1 MSGIWKLAGRG
12 VVIGCLLLTLSSTRI
27 ARAAVQWI
35 KESSPTPLAFEDPDN
50 WMPTDYAAYVAAGEP
65 GFAIPPDPPGPELA
79 PPGVDSTWFIG
90 GQDDNINTTMI
101 VEPTRN
107 GYNGVITLTSDRD
120 GSDAMHPK
128 LGAGSIGGGFSNEV
142 SEVIISANVT
152 ITGME
157 RTDTGEINSTTRQM
171 RVGQEDLT
179 DDEVFPWGIVKQTH
193 GTVLLEMANEPARG
207 DLLITN
213 DKAVSA
219 GGIWEVGGDAS
230 LNITTDMQM
239 GNKASVKAPGGIF
252 RVRGSNVGAVT
263 VGDRF
268 QVQSQTAA
276 WDVGEVDLGGG
287 LRHQINRG
295 KSVVEFVLDANGVTP
310 IDVLDQLTIG
320 SNQLVTTPN
329 LGEQTAAL
337 PGFLRIKLSEPTSK
351 GAGTYNP
358 GDPGSGDVIVLFNS
372 DRIDSTIGLTP
383 SGEEEF
389 TEGRF
394 ADPDHMDDAGT
405 SPYRPLFEG
414 TRVLS
419 DYAGQQYSWQ
429 IHYFEGS
436 GVTPAV
442 ILSDLQVT
450 GTAGDLN
457 LDTVLDENDR
467 TALINAIAAPPMS
480 HYDLLGAAQN
490 MFDLNADDVID
501 MLDLE
506 AFNTLF
512 LPPTCTLEG
521 DFSCNGAVENADL
534 TLLLNNWAQPAS
546 PVPAGWTGNPQ
557 PTAPAIDNDELTA
570 LLNNWG
576 KSVGSGSGANV
587 PEPAALVLVLVGWLG
602 LGSFRRRKF

>member
-1 MSGIWKLAGRG
+1 MIRNWTWASRPTALSCLILVLGVTGSARG
-12 VVIGCLLLTLSSTRI
+12 
-27 ARAAVQWI
+27 AVDWI
-35 KESSPTPLAFEDPDN
+35 KTSSATPLAFEDPNN
-50 WMPTDYAAYVAAGEP
+50 WAPTDYAAYVAAGEP
-65 GFAIPPDPPGPELA
+65 GYAIPPTPPGPELA
-79 PPGVDSTWFIG
+79 PPGIDSTWFVG
-90 GQDDNINTTMI
+90 GQQDNMDTTLV

-107 GYNGVITLTSDRD
+107 GYNGVITLSSARD

-128 LGAGSIGGGFSNEV
+128 LGAGSIGGGYTNEV
-142 SEVIISANVT
+142 STLIISANVT

-157 RTDTGEINSTTRQM
+157 RTDTGEINTTTRQM

-179 DDEVFPWGIVKQTH
+179 DDEVFPWGVVKQTH
-193 GTVLLEMANEPARG
+193 GTVFLEMANEPARG

-230 LNITTDMQM
+230 LNISTDMQM
-239 GNKASVKAPGGIF
+239 GNKAAVKAPAGIF
-252 RVRGSNVGAVT
+252 RVRGSNVGSVM

-287 LRHQINRG
+287 FRHQINRG
-295 KSVVEFVLDANGVTP
+295 KSTVEFVLDANGVTP
-310 IDVLDQLTIG
+310 ITIQDQLTIG
-320 SNQLVTTPN
+320 SNQTVTTTN
-329 LGEQTAAL
+329 LGMQTAAL
-337 PGFLRIKLSEPTSK
+337 PGFMRVKLSEPTTK
-351 GAGTYNP
+351 GMGTYNP
-358 GDPGSGDVIVLFNS
+358 ADPGAGDVIVLINA
-372 DRIDSTIGLTP
+372 DRIDSTMAVTP

-389 TEGRF
+389 SEGRF
-394 ADPDHMDDAGT
+394 ADPDHMNDAGT
-405 SPYRPLFEG
+405 SPYRPLFDG
-414 TRVLS
+414 TRILS

-429 IHYFEGS
+429 VNYFEGT

-442 ILSDLQVT
+442 ILSGLQIT

-457 LDTVLDENDR
+457 NDTLLNEADR
-467 TALINAIAAPPMS
+467 MALMNAIAAPPVS
-480 HYDLLGAAQN
+480 NYDLLGAAQN
-490 MFDLNADDVID
+490 IFDLNADDVID
-501 MLDLE
+501 GLDLE
-506 AFNTLF
+506 TFNTHF
-512 LPPTCTLEG
+512 LAPTCTLAG

-576 KSVGSGSGANV
+576 NSIGSGSGTNV
-587 PEPAALVLVLVGWLG
+587 PEPATTLLMLIGWWG
-602 LGSFRRRKF
+602 LGSVRRRGI